1 MDRHLFQINIIKQ
14 LRKVGL
20 ALNRKAFD
28 ITAERSFCSA
38 HAEVKLK
45 RLRAAVDILFGSVI
59 SFGNSSRED
68 RSTDF
73 PPIGILR
80 PIILSYR
87 PVSADMLQVLLS
99 VKGQWSDTFAGMPA
113 ELLSVISSF
122 QVMPDLLFP
131 FFGGDGRKT
140 IKKSAFG

>member
-59 SFGNSSRED
+59 SFGNSSSED

-73 PPIGILR
+73 PVIGIFSLR
-80 PIILSYR
+80 VMPYR
-87 PVSADMLQVLLS
+87 SVSADMLQVLLS
-99 VKGQWSDTFAGMPA
+99 VKGQWGDTFAGMPA
-113 ELLSVISSF
+113 ELLPIIGSF

-131 FFGGDGRKT
+131 FFGRDGRKT
-140 IKKSAFG
+140 IKKSSFG